1 MKRFLDYKVLVLS
14 SFLCVFASCKNS
26 SDIHNYENY
35 MQGEFSEKHGILYRD
50 IFHVDLRLESG
61 LVSSGLN
68 SSSQIGFI
76 PIIYYYDGEDRL
88 PDSRVKTNIFTNA
101 TMYSGNIALRVI
113 QSNDMITYHRD
124 RGSLDISFMA
134 SPAMSIA
141 NVPVSP
147 LAQQFLDAPR
157 GNQDSRNLVY
167 LRFITF
173 NSKGDAYYL
182 HRIYI
187 CEWDTAKIISS
198 RYDMLE
204 TSVDAFQ
211 TSFNDF
217 SKWSPM

>member
-101 TMYSGNIALRVI
+101 TMYSG
-113 QSNDMITYHRD
+113 
-124 RGSLDISFMA
+124 GSLDISFMA

-211 TSFNDF
+211 TPFNDF